1 MSVFIAGGTGFIGR
15 RLTRSLIAEGET
27 VTVMDIAPQTADFK
41 DLGDKVNVVQGD
53 ISQFDVVMDRMAAAE
68 ADRVIN
74 LAYFIGNHRPPH
86 VALKLNID
94 GMDNFF
100 EAARLT
106 GAKRVVYASSLAVYG
121 LQKHYGERAV
131 NETDFKHGDNQYAV
145 HKIFNE
151 WQAQDYREKFG
162 MSITGVRPTNVS
174 GPDKIFGS
182 IDHVQCVVRPARGE
196 AAKFP
201 YSDYCRLPIH
211 VDDIT
216 EIFQRVLMAND
227 PKHDLYNSG
236 GTTISM
242 GDLAQM
248 VRGYLPE
255 ANIQFE
261 HETGGKD
268 ASGVYLM
275 DNSRLVDE
283 FGVQLRPWP
292 ERVLQIINT
301 VRAEEG
307 KEPVG
312 R

>member
-1 MSVFIAGGTGFIGR
+1 MTVFIAGGTGFIGR
-15 RLTRSLIAEGET
+15 RLVRSLVGQGER
-27 VTVMDIAPQTADFK
+27 VVCMDIAPQNADF
-41 DLGDKVNVVQGD
+41 DEFGEKVQVVRGD
-53 ISQFDVVMDRMAAAE
+53 ISQFDDVMDKMAAADAE
-68 ADRVIN
+68 RVIN
-74 LAYFIGNHRPPH
+74 LAYYIGNHHPPH
-86 VALKLNID
+86 VAMKLNVI

-121 LQKHYGERAV
+121 FQRHYGEREV
-131 NETDFKHGDNQYAV
+131 NEDDFKHGDNQYSM

-151 WQAQDYREKFG
+151 WQAQDYRDKFD

-182 IDHVQCVVRPARGE
+182 VDHVQCVVRPARGE
-196 AAKFP
+196 VAKFP
-201 YSDYCRLPIH
+201 YADYTRLPIH

-216 EIFQRVLMAND
+216 EIFQRVLMAD
-227 PKHDLYNSG
+227 APKHALYNSG

-242 GDLAQM
+242 GDLADM
-248 VRGYLPE
+248 VRGYLPD
-255 ANIQFE
+255 ADIQFE
-261 HETGGKD
+261 NESGGKD
-268 ASGVYLM
+268 ESGVYLM

-292 ERVLQIINT
+292 ERVLQIIND

-307 KEPVG
+307 KDPIEG
-312 R
+312 